1 MKPLLTFDKLSNAQ
15 QEAIEIY
22 QTHRRIGEKDV
33 YAILHLNTHLANSD
47 HYLEDHATYGD
58 IRRFVD
64 DIANEYFEVQ
74 SSPFGDYRFKLLP
87 DSAAYNEIKGN
98 WLRDRL
104 SKQVNCKTDWDRLD
118 KDTPFHYEH
127 TTMPIA
133 KLNLQAQDILSGT
146 TLTVQLNDSVSSFL
160 EKNFNVKEKKC
171 MWNYDEQGNLL
182 KEAEQKLNKILNEK
196 GRLIRKDVWDALGIT
211 MANSRDFGQ
220 QVLMEKAEGN
230 GLNRR
235 TKEAIELTFD
245 QVYLPYKLPRGLSP
259 VKMWQTDNGYT
270 TIQWSDS
277 TTTSVKTENEGQATP
292 YGGFCACVLKKLYG
306 STGQAIKLMQRAD
319 KNAKLPA
326 EKKRIEREALKKFR
340 QARAEIQRNEEAKRH
355 EHMVKLQME
364 EIYAKREAERR
375 VAEADARKE
384 EVK

>member
-1 MKPLLTFDKLSNAQ
+1 MRPILTVEKLVRAQ
-15 QEAIEIY
+15 QEAIKVYHEY
-22 QTHRRIGEKDV
+22 GRIGSRDV
-33 YAILHLNTHLANSD
+33 YAILGLNIDQAD
-47 HYLEDHATYGD
+47 GFYIE
-58 IRRFVD
+58 D
-64 DIANEYFEVQ
+64 DIANDDIRAFV
-74 SSPFGDYRFKLLP
+74 RMI
-87 DSAAYNEIKGN
+87 A
-98 WLRDRL
+98 
-104 SKQVNCKTDWDRLD
+104 
-118 KDTPFHYEH
+118 YEH
-127 TTMPIA
+127 CIVQQNNDLSYEHNGPIIAKIHQQAFNILSGPTTMPSISSSD
-133 KLNLQAQDILSGT
+133 L
-146 TLTVQLNDSVSSFL
+146 VSAFV
-160 EKNFNVKEKKC
+160 EKNLNVKEKKC

-196 GRLIRKDVWDALGIT
+196 GRLIRKDIWDALGIT

-220 QVLMEKAEGN
+220 QVLMEKDEGN

-245 QVYLPYKLPRGLSP
+245 QVYLPYKLPRGLNP

-277 TTTSVKTENEGQATP
+277 TTTSVKAENEGRATP

-306 STGQAIKLMQRAD
+306 STGQAIKMMQRAD

-355 EHMVKLQME
+355 ERMVKLQME

-375 VAEADARKE
+375 VDEADEKKVYE
-384 EVK
+384 P